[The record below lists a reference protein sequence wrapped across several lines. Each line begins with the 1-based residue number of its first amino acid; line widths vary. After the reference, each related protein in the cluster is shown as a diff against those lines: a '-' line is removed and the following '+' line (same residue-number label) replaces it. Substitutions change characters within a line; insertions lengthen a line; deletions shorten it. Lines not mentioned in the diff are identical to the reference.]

1 MALLPV
7 ATTINLGQDKTLS
20 LVLSTAEPKSCEA
33 GTFAVADG
41 INWDPA
47 NKNTARAY
55 PVFFDG
61 VSWNALY

>member
-7 ATTINLGQDKTLS
+7 ATTINLGQDKTFS
-20 LVLSTAEPKSCEA
+20 LVLSNNEPKDCQA

-41 INWDPA
+41 VNWDPA
-47 NKNTARAY
+47 DKNTARAY

-61 VSWNALY
+61 VSWTALY